1 MSKAS
6 ESLNVDK
13 TSSSLHIIGGIE
25 CYPLNSR
32 YPDLHV
38 EGGMRVNDK
47 LCVGTNVNTRN
58 LVANIINTD
67 HIQC

>member
-1 MSKAS
+1 MSNAT
-6 ESLNVDK
+6 ESLSIDK
-13 TSSSLHIIGGIE
+13 TTSSIHIIGGIE

-38 EGGMRVNDK
+38 EGGMRVKYN
-47 LCVGTNVNTRN
+47 LCVGTDVNTRN
-58 LVANIINTD
+58 LVAKVLNTD